1 MAGILSTGLSLF
13 ACLGLAQAVF
23 IPHSYTHDPHAHR
36 STVVPRA
43 SSGCGTKPRWAFD
56 NSGHFTENTLIA
68 GNQRTYLVHVPND
81 FNNAVP
87 RPLVLSFHGAD
98 GTSQH
103 QEDAS
108 QLSLPGQTIAGR
120 SIVAVY
126 PQGLPGD
133 GRSAAWDAAPYAD
146 PDAHDVEFTTAILD
160 DVISTLCIDVTRI
173 YISGKSNGGGFTN
186 RLACT
191 PEINR
196 RVAAFGLASGAYYPQ
211 SLVGDAC
218 KPGRPIPIILTH
230 GDADTTVPYHGKPNN
245 GDSTEPDIDNFVED
259 WAGRNGYS
267 FVPTTHSKPHDNTN
281 LWAWGGFGAPGQ
293 VKRYRVTGMGH
304 IWPTTVVGSDKEGL
318 SAPFNLTQQDLLPFF
333 EQYTL

>member
-1 MAGILSTGLSLF
+1 
-13 ACLGLAQAVF
+13 
-23 IPHSYTHDPHAHR
+23 
-36 STVVPRA
+36 
-43 SSGCGTKPRWAFD
+43 
-56 NSGHFTENTLIA
+56 
-68 GNQRTYLVHVPND
+68 
-81 FNNAVP
+81 
-87 RPLVLSFHGAD
+87 
-98 GTSQH
+98 
-103 QEDAS
+103 
-108 QLSLPGQTIAGR
+108 
-120 SIVAVY
+120 
-126 PQGLPGD
+126 
-133 GRSAAWDAAPYAD
+133 
-146 PDAHDVEFTTAILD
+146 ILD

-191 PEINR
+191 PDINR

-259 WAGRNGYS
+259 WAERNGYS
-267 FVPTTHSKPHDNTN
+267 FVPTTHSKPHDQTN